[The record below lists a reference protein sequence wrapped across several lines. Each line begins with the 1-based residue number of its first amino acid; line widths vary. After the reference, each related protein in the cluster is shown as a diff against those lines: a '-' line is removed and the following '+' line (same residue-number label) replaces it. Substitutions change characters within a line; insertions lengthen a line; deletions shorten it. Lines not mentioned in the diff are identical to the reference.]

1 MLAAKYRNSVPTSA
15 IVTPNELMMM
25 YFHAASSDTG
35 LPSSPT
41 STQLASVLASISTHS
56 SPRLPVSN
64 EASIIAA
71 KIAKKMKYRR
81 TWSGRSSPRC
91 SSARRYAAEP
101 MLASATTSAIVARKK
116 TLSGSR

>member
-1 MLAAKYRNSVPTSA
+1 MPTSA

-25 YFHAASSDTG
+25 YFHAASSEIG
-35 LPSSPT
+35 LPSRPT
-41 STQLASVLASISTHS
+41 STQLASVLASISTHR

-71 KIAKKMKYRR
+71 KIAKKMKYSR
-81 TWSGRSSPRC
+81 TCSGRSSPRC

-101 MLASATTSAIVARKK
+101 DAGQRDHERDRREKEAAQRVQIEEPA
-116 TLSGSR
+116 